1 MRSLTKWVALALSS
15 AGMATASSA
24 CVGLGP
30 TASDTLNQNFT
41 LLATQSISDTTSQL
55 VLSFG
60 GAEIGTRLFVL
71 SVGRLTTCNDFS
83 PNSYLS

>member
-1 MRSLTKWVALALSS
+1 MRSLTKWVVLALSS
-15 AGMATASSA
+15 AGIATASSA

-41 LLATQSISDTTSQL
+41 LLATQSTSDTTSQL

-60 GAEIGTRLFVL
+60 GADIGTRLFVL
-71 SVGRLTTCNDFS
+71 SVSRLTACSDI
-83 PNSYLS
+83 PPK